1 MWLYQLYELVKEY
14 THDSLCTVTLP
25 TCLSVASK
33 FEYAEL
39 RPRGAAGA
47 NAEGAAFA
55 AAPAGLLPN
64 REELWLKTV
73 ASKSQNG
80 SVPPGTSAF
89 QGKTAGPPKDQLLN
103 NYRTYI
109 NYYID
114 FFSRTSYK
122 QFEIYP
128 NCYR

>member
-1 MWLYQLYELVKEY
+1 MWLHQLYELVKQH
-14 THDSLCTVTLP
+14 THDSFCTFTLP

-39 RPRGAAGA
+39 HPHGAAGA
-47 NAEGAAFA
+47 NAEDDAFA
-55 AAPAGLLPN
+55 AALAGLLPN
-64 REELWLKTV
+64 REGQWLKTV
-73 ASKSQNG
+73 ASRSQNG
-80 SVPPGTSAF
+80 SVPQGMSVF
-89 QGKTAGPPKDQLLN
+89 QGKMAGPPKDQLLN

-109 NYYID
+109 NYYTDI
-114 FFSRTSYK
+114 FSRTPYK